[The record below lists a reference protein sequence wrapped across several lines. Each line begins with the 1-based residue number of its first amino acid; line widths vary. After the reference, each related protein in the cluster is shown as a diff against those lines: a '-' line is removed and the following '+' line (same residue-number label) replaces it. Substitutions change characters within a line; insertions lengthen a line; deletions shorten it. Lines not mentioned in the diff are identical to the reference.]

1 MEERTQNWWWNL
13 MPDDK
18 VTITPATGKI
28 VFHTYDT
35 GTSALKE
42 VGSIDAEPQDG
53 ENTADQIVIDKAR
66 MINGV
71 MDGGTY

>member
-1 MEERTQNWWWNL
+1 

-18 VTITPATGKI
+18 VTITPATGRI
-28 VFHTYDT
+28 VFQVYDS

-53 ENTADQIVIDKAR
+53 GNTADQIVVDKAR
-66 MINGV
+66 MTNGA